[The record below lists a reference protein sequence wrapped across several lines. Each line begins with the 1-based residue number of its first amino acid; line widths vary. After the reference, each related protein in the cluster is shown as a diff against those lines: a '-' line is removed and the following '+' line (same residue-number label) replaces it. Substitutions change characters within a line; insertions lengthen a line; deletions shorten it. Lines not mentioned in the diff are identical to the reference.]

1 MTSPNP
7 ILTTLRTSRWS
18 IRRLV
23 KPSKDRMR
31 ATFDI
36 QSAIDGARKL
46 AKRRSY
52 IYDKDFSQ

>member
-7 ILTTLRTSRWS
+7 ILTTLENFP
-18 IRRLV
+18 LV
-23 KPSKDRMR
+23 YSALAKPSEDRVR